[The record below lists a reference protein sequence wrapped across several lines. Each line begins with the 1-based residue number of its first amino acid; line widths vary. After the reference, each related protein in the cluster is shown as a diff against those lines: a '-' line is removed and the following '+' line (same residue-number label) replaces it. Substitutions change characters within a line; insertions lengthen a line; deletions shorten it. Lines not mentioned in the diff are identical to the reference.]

1 MVFQFILTC
10 TDLVNNVEKYLGEVK
25 DIEMQKSMDAP
36 ISNRYW
42 SELDETVELEHD
54 DMAY

>member
-36 ISNRYW
+36 ISNRY
-42 SELDETVELEHD
+42 
-54 DMAY
+54 